1 MTKENQNQSK
11 AFWTIGNG
19 KFSSFCIFMFIPV
32 VYIRPLCEHTE
43 GRPWTTPF
51 GSVHDG
57 VHANNPDEHRR
68 ALHHLLQAVPFWS
81 SGKNKDDNVV
91 EPDFR
96 CLSIWQWC
104 WSSQQCL
111 SGARFIKLRQ
121 KCQNVYDYK
130 SHRELQN
137 KYFVK
142 EENFSCCLL
151 SVWATTYPEQAT

>member
-32 VYIRPLCEHTE
+32 VYSRPLCEHTE

-111 SGARFIKLRQ
+111 SGALKDKTSSFINGQKIYHKLSNRD
-121 KCQNVYDYK
+121 NY
-130 SHRELQN
+130 R
-137 KYFVK
+137 
-142 EENFSCCLL
+142 CLL
-151 SVWATTYPEQAT
+151 PVWATTCPEQVT